1 MTQGSTGRRQRER
14 VISRRKLLG
23 TLGVASAGLAVAT
36 AAGALEGGPQAA
48 PDAAGDIVPFYGAN
62 QAGISTPEQERL
74 QMATFDVITDRRSEL
89 IDLLKL
95 WSSEAEA
102 MTRGELVGPPAAT
115 PLEPPRD
122 TGEALG
128 LPASRL
134 SVTFGF
140 GPSLFGRPGDDR
152 FGLADRRPAPL
163 ADLPLFG
170 GDELDPTRS
179 GGDLVVQACADD
191 PVVAFHAIRNLARLG
206 RGLVVMRWSQ
216 LGFGRTSS
224 TGSAQV
230 TPRNLM
236 GFKDGTNNL
245 KREDVEGMAANVW
258 VGADDDPPWMRGGTY
273 MVTRRIR
280 MLIETW
286 DRASLDDQQA
296 TIGRTKESGAPL
308 GGHAEFDTVDLTART
323 ANGDPTIPVDAHI
336 RLAGPA
342 ANGGERI
349 LRRGYSFTDGID
361 PVTGQLDAGLFFIC
375 FQRDPRRQFVPI
387 QRRLASNDA
396 LNEYIKHVASG
407 LFAIPPGTAPG
418 GYVGETLFD

>member
-1 MTQGSTGRRQRER
+1 MTQGDREPAARER
-14 VISRRKLLG
+14 VVSRRKVLG
-23 TLGVASAGLAVAT
+23 SLGVASAGLAVAT
-36 AAGALEGGPQAA
+36 TAGALDRRAVSPSA
-48 PDAAGDIVPFYGAN
+48 AAGDTVPFYGAN

-74 QMATFDVITDRRSEL
+74 QMAAFDVIAEDRTEL
-89 IDLLKL
+89 IGLLKL
-95 WSSEAEA
+95 WSKEAEA
-102 MTRGELVGPPAAT
+102 MTRGEPVGPPSIT
-115 PLEPPRD
+115 PLAPPRD

-128 LPASRL
+128 LAASRL

-140 GPSLFGRPGDDR
+140 GATLFQKDGRDR
-152 FGLADRRPAPL
+152 FGLAGRRPEAL
-163 ADLPLFG
+163 ADLPIFP
-170 GDELDPTRS
+170 GDELDPARG

-206 RGLVVMRWSQ
+206 RGTVVMRWSQ

-224 TGSAQV
+224 TGTAQV

-245 KREDVEGMAANVW
+245 KREDVEGLAADVW
-258 VGADDDPPWMRGGTY
+258 VGPQDYPSWMHDGTY

-286 DRASLDDQQA
+286 DRTSLDDQQL
-296 TIGRTKESGAPL
+296 TIGRVKDSGAPL
-308 GGHAEFDTVDLTART
+308 GGRDEFDGVDLAARS
-323 ANGDPTIPVDAHI
+323 AAGDPVIPIDAHI
-336 RLAGPA
+336 RLAAPA
-342 ANGGERI
+342 TNSHEKI

-375 FQRDPRRQFVPI
+375 FQRDPHRQFVPI
-387 QRRLASNDA
+387 QQRLGMNDA

-407 LFAIPPGTAPG
+407 SFAIPPGTSPG
-418 GYVGETLFD
+418 GFVGETLVS